1 MHASSSLHEVVID
14 MSHMATVAPLSA
26 GIFSTG
32 AARQDSGVSG
42 TQLRAAIRDLADEDT
57 VPRELVSP
65 NVALRL
71 LLVSA
76 VGIIVV
82 DY

>member
-1 MHASSSLHEVVID
+1 MKSFARGRGRS
-14 MSHMATVAPLSA
+14 TAPLSV

-71 LLVSA
+71 LLVSV
-76 VGIIVV
+76 VGILAV